1 MSRTC
6 PCGTGSAFDT
16 CCGPLLAGEPAP
28 TAERL
33 MRSRYTAF
41 VLGDGGHLLRTW
53 HPTTRPSR
61 VDLDPGLAWT
71 ALEVLRTEAGGPG
84 DAFGVVE
91 FRAAH
96 APVPGARHGGEGPGV
111 LHEVSRFARTD
122 EGWQYVR
129 GRHLDDGPAD
139 VLDGP
144 TDETSP

>member
-1 MSRTC
+1 
-6 PCGTGSAFDT
+6 
-16 CCGPLLAGEPAP
+16 
-28 TAERL
+28 

-61 VDLDPGLAWT
+61 IELDPGLVWT
-71 ALEVLRTEAGGPG
+71 GLEVLRTEAGGAA

-96 APVPGARHGGEGPGV
+96 APVVGAAHGGDGPGV
-111 LHEVSRFARTD
+111 LHEVSRFVRAED
-122 EGWQYVR
+122 GWQYVR
-129 GRHLDDGPAD
+129 GRHVEDDAD
-139 VLDGP
+139 GVLDRP